1 MNPEVISIAETR
13 AMTRLGTT
21 KIYELIADGV
31 LRTSKIGRRRLVRVE
46 SIHALLDSTAQAA

>member
-1 MNPEVISIAETR
+1 MEPEVLTIAETR

-46 SIHALLDSTAQAA
+46 SIRALLDNTAQAA